1 MAINLREM
9 SLPVQALM
17 FALLAVILIGAGLYA
32 PFSPVKEKS
41 AELKTLTETK
51 TKLSGEVSSLLVFE
65 RQKAE
70 MERDIVARETEIE
83 NLRKIIPADKDADE
97 FIRLL
102 QASAA
107 SSGVNI
113 RRLKALAVTARDQYY
128 ELPFEVEVDGPYYGV
143 SSFFSRLRNVSRII
157 NVGDLNFKSTAEGA
171 GRKYPLRPDTTVSGT
186 FVAITF
192 FSKVT
197 EVPASQPAAPPA
209 PAKR

>member
-17 FALLAVILIGAGLYA
+17 FALLAVIIIGAGLYA
-32 PFSPVKEKS
+32 PFSPVKERS
-41 AELKTLTETK
+41 EELKTLTETK
-51 TKLSGEVSSLLVFE
+51 TKLASDVASLQVFE

-70 MERDIVARETEIE
+70 VERDIAAREAEIE

-102 QASAA
+102 QASASA
-107 SSGVNI
+107 SGINI
-113 RRLKALAVTARDQYY
+113 RRLKALPVAARDQYY
-128 ELPFEVEVDGPYYGV
+128 EMPFEVEVDGPYYGV

-171 GRKYPLRPDTTVSGT
+171 GRKYPLRPGTTVSGT

-192 FSKVT
+192 FSKMA
-197 EVPASQPAAPPA
+197 EAPATPAATP